1 MRGKAVI
8 VLGMSRAGTSAAAR
22 LLNLA
27 GVDLGRPEQ
36 LIGPVEG
43 QNPKGFYEN
52 RPIMLI
58 NEELLRRLGGSWSHP
73 PTLEPGW
80 QSRPDFD
87 ELRERARGLLAEN
100 FSEAAVWGFKDPRLS
115 LTLPFWQE
123 LIGQLS
129 CVVCHR
135 NVLEVAESL
144 QRRDALPLREGV
156 AQWVRYCSHAIL
168 NTAAMPRI
176 FIGYEELLTN
186 PERALGDLAEFV
198 GLGHGGHDPALLAAA
213 REWIAPD
220 LRHHTSE
227 LSEVMASRDVPPG
240 ARSLQLA
247 LDLAVHARHDEDAL
261 RGRATAGP
269 ISDALTAL
277 GGQLAS
283 VPPAHRA
290 QLPRRRSPAALA
302 VPSGLDLEADFVLI
316 GAPEAVWRTADRLRR
331 DPRVALDGETG
342 AGSARGLADA
352 WLSTGAP
359 GRPVGSIASD
369 LAATSPRAR
378 VIAIVQ
384 DPIERAL
391 EHHRDAA
398 RRGLERRSPAR
409 ALREQLCPGALA
421 GARAAPSPTNG
432 YIVRGEYGGIARE
445 YLAAFPPAA
454 LTIVREDDPEAFAQ
468 VLSSVGLGAVDGSNL
483 GPDAGGAVSE
493 PLPAELEVALQAHFA
508 ADARLL
514 EQLVGVRL
522 PWSDSAA
529 APPGPAADTF
539 SVSGGGV
546 AEVEAV
552 GRRVSAALSCDRG
565 LAVSCAA
572 DTSYALLGFDPRTGA
587 VRARSPLLELLRH
600 RPLAVAGRAADAAF
614 SAQAAIGLEITVA
627 IQRLDPLEE
636 AFIALAAARGDY
648 DAVLVTSADSGTELC
663 ARLARELSVVAIDL
677 GVAFERLLYPSDA
690 TSSELEQRWAA
701 DLYARELDEP
711 TPPHRHE
718 GRLVRERGATS
729 VFYIE
734 HGRARE
740 LTHPRIIGLIGGE
753 VAELE
758 RDELAA
764 IPLGLPIDA
773 VHDGR
778 LGLCLLIDGHRRPLD
793 LGIPVRSAAPDA
805 LGGLPVERPELPW
818 QPGAE

>member
-1 MRGKAVI
+1 
-8 VLGMSRAGTSAAAR
+8 
-22 LLNLA
+22 
-27 GVDLGRPEQ
+27 
-36 LIGPVEG
+36 VEG

-52 RPIMLI
+52 RLIMLL
-58 NEELLRRLGGSWSHP
+58 NEELLRRRGGSWSHP
-73 PTLEPGW
+73 PSMEPGW
-80 QSRPDFD
+80 QSRPELD

-115 LTLPFWQE
+115 LTLPFWQD
-123 LIGQLS
+123 LIDQMS

-135 NVLEVAESL
+135 NVLEVAGSL

-156 AQWVRYCSHAIL
+156 AQWVRYCSSAIV
-168 NTAAMPRI
+168 NTAGMPRT

-186 PERALGDLAEFV
+186 PEGALGDLAEFV
-198 GLGHGGHDPALLAAA
+198 GLGHGSHDPALLAAA

-220 LRHHTSE
+220 LRHHTTD

-277 GGQLAS
+277 ARELAS

-290 QLPRRRSPAALA
+290 PRPRRRSPGDLPL
-302 VPSGLDLEADFVLI
+302 PSGPDLEVDFALI
-316 GAPEAVWRTADRLRR
+316 GAPDAVWRMADRLRR
-331 DPRVALDGETG
+331 DPRIALDGKTG
-342 AGSARGLADA
+342 AGSVRGLADA
-352 WLSTGAP
+352 RLSTGVA
-359 GRPVGSIASD
+359 GRPVSSIASD

-384 DPIERAL
+384 EPIQRAL

-432 YIVRGEYGGIARE
+432 YIIRGEYGGIVGD
-445 YLAAFPPAA
+445 YLIAFPPAA
-454 LTIVREDDPEAFAQ
+454 LTIVREDDPEAFAH
-468 VLSSVGLGAVDGSNL
+468 VLSSVGLGAVDGSNR
-483 GPDAGGAVSE
+483 GPDTGGGVSE
-493 PLPAELEVALQAHFA
+493 PLPADLEAALQAHFA
-508 ADARLL
+508 ADARLV
-514 EQLVGVRL
+514 EQLVGVWL
-522 PWSDSAA
+522 PWCDSGA
-529 APPGPAADTF
+529 APPGPTADTF
-539 SVSGGGV
+539 SASGGGV

-552 GRRVSAALSCDRG
+552 ARRVSAALASDRG
-565 LAVSCAA
+565 LAVSCAPDA
-572 DTSYALLGFDPRTGA
+572 SYALLGFDPRTGA

-600 RPLAVAGRAADAAF
+600 RPLAAAGRAAEAAF
-614 SAQAAIGLEITVA
+614 TAQRAIGLEITVA
-627 IQRLDPLEE
+627 IQQLDPLEE

-648 DAVLVTSADSGTELC
+648 DAVLVSSADSGPELC
-663 ARLARELSVVAIDL
+663 ARLARELNVVAIDL
-677 GVAFERLLYPSDA
+677 GIAFERLLYPSDA
-690 TSSELEQRWAA
+690 TRSELEQRWAV

-718 GRLVRERGATS
+718 GRLVRERGTTS

-734 HGRARE
+734 RGRARE
-740 LTHPRIIGLIGGE
+740 LTHPRMIGLIGGE
-753 VAELE
+753 VADLE

-764 IPLGLPIDA
+764 ISLGLPIDA

-778 LGLCLLIDGHRRPLD
+778 LGICLLIDGHRRPLD
-793 LGIPVRSAAPDA
+793 LGIPVRSGAPDA
-805 LGGLPVERPELPW
+805 LGRLSVERPEFPW
-818 QPGAE
+818 QPDAE